1 MKNLFLIF
9 FTLFVNSIIYTQT
22 VTRISKVEN
31 YAYLTAEMS
40 WELDDEETYTYGN
53 EGTKE
58 TLLLNRVFET
68 GTGLIDDFRFLKD
81 YNSQNLKIEDIEQFN
96 DEGNWMND
104 RKLSFTYDLNDRIL
118 TRLSQSPNG
127 NDWVNQDLE
136 EYEYVDETTTIFRDY
151 NYENNNWV
159 IRERITTTT
168 NSSGWIEVIEKI
180 DFFSMSTNLVLF
192 ERNETI
198 LSNGLIDEQINQIW
212 DNGSWLNES
221 RYKGYYNNGLL
232 EKEEVFD
239 WNGAWNITT
248 RINYTRNNTNP
259 KLTKL
264 VLNCQNNMC
273 DENVQQTLLSY
284 YPDGKIEKSFTQ
296 IWNDGLENGPDWVD
310 WSESAYVYETNKETI
325 TRKAVDFFTGG
336 IFGLS
341 TQTIKYFEEGATFSV
356 TFNSLISA
364 LPHPN
369 PTKDIINLK
378 FKNPINQNTTLEIY
392 SIKGQL
398 IHTTILKTGQISHI
412 IQLNDRNNGIYTLKL
427 RTIKGNE
434 VYKIIKN

>member
-31 YAYLTAEMS
+31 YAYLTAEMR

-221 RYKGYYNNGLL
+221 RYKAYYNNGLL

-296 IWNDGLENGPDWVD
+296 IWDDGLENGPDWVD

-325 TRKAVDFFTGG
+325 TKKAVDFFTGG

-356 TFNSLISA
+356 TFNSLISS

-398 IHTTILKTGQISHI
+398 IHTTILKPGQISHI